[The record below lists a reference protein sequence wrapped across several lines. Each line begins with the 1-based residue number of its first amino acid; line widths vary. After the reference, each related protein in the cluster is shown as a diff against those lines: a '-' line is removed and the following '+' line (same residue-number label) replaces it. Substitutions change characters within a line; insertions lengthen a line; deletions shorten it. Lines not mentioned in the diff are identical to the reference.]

1 MRQRTDSLAQQVE
14 HNTFNVGVLGS
25 SPRRI
30 TQKIRELLLSDSL
43 FLCLFYAGLHGSVKP
58 RVKPRM
64 EATVNVTCYKSK
76 VLKNGE
82 SPLMVRICKDG
93 KKKYKSLGISVNP
106 IHWDFKKN
114 LPKAKCPNYE
124 TLLILINEKISEFQR
139 IILDKKI
146 NNIEFTAT
154 TLLQATDTLQP
165 KHLVSVGEGFLSY
178 IQSLKDEHRLRY
190 AGMFEVS
197 YSSFIKF
204 NKHLDIPFSDIDV
217 AWLKRYEKWMKEQNL
232 SVSTISTRIRHLR
245 AVFNLAITE
254 HSIKSDC
261 YPFHSYKVSK
271 LNKQTAKRALN
282 KQDILKVMQY
292 KGTSPMECLAIDI
305 FIFSYLNAGIN
316 FIDIAKLKYS
326 NIIENHLTYNR
337 EKTKKLISIPL
348 QAEAMEIIAK
358 YKNMKSPYLFPV
370 LSPFHKTEI
379 QIANRL
385 HKVLAKVNK
394 HLKEIGEKLELPIP
408 LTTYV
413 ARHSY
418 ATVLKR
424 AGVSTAIISESLG
437 HSSEKITQVYLD
449 SFDNEQISNAMKNLL

>member
-1 MRQRTDSLAQQVE
+1 MSET
-14 HNTFNVGVLGS
+14 
-25 SPRRI
+25 
-30 TQKIRELLLSDSL
+30 
-43 FLCLFYAGLHGSVKP
+43 VK
-58 RVKPRM
+58 V
-64 EATVNVTCYKSK
+64 VCYKYKTLS
-76 VLKNGE
+76 NGE
-82 SPLMVRICKDG
+82 SPLMIRVCKNG
-93 KKKYKSLGISVNP
+93 KKKYQSLGISIKVEQ
-106 IHWDFKKN
+106 WDFKTN
-114 LPKAKCPNYE
+114 QPKAKCPNRDRII
-124 TLLILINEKISEFQR
+124 LLINEKISEIQKAA
-139 IILDKKI
+139 LDKKI
-146 NNIEFTAT
+146 AGKDFTAT
-154 TLLQATDTLQP
+154 TLIESTTN
-165 KHLVSVGEGFLSY
+165 KTTCKTVGEYYLTY
-178 IQSLKDEHRLRY
+178 IQNLKKENRIRY

-204 NKHLDIPFSDIDV
+204 NKHLDIPFSGIDM
-217 AWLKRYEKWMKEQNL
+217 AWLKRYELWMKEQNL

-254 HSIKSDC
+254 HSIKNDC

-271 LNKQTAKRALN
+271 LNKQTAKRALS

-292 KGTSPMECLAIDI
+292 KATSPMECLAIDV
-305 FIFSYLNAGIN
+305 FVFSYLNAGIN
-316 FIDIAKLKYS
+316 FIDISKLKHS

-348 QAEAMEIIAK
+348 QAEALEIIAK
-358 YKNMKSPYLFPV
+358 YKNVKSPYLFPV

-385 HKVLAKVNK
+385 HKVLAKINK
-394 HLKEIGEKLELPIP
+394 HLKHIGEKLELPIP

-424 AGVSTAIISESLG
+424 AGVSTSIISESLG

-449 SFDNEQISNAMKNLL
+449 SFDSTQINEAMKNLL

>member
-1 MRQRTDSLAQQVE
+1 
-14 HNTFNVGVLGS
+14 
-25 SPRRI
+25 
-30 TQKIRELLLSDSL
+30 
-43 FLCLFYAGLHGSVKP
+43 
-58 RVKPRM
+58 M

-82 SPLMVRICKDG
+82 SPLMVRICKNG

-106 IHWDFKKN
+106 AHWDFKKN
-114 LPKAKCPNYE
+114 LPKPKCPNYE
-124 TLLILINEKISEFQR
+124 ALLILINEKISEIQR
-139 IILDKKI
+139 IILNKKV
-146 NNIEFTAT
+146 NNVEFTAT
-154 TLLQATDTLQP
+154 TLLQSTDTFQS
-165 KHLVSVGEGFLSY
+165 KHLVSVGEGFLNY
-178 IQSLKDEHRLRY
+178 IQALKNENRLRY

-261 YPFHSYKVSK
+261 YPFLSYKVSK

-292 KGTSPMECLAIDI
+292 KGTSLMECLAIDI

-437 HSSEKITQVYLD
+437 HSSEKITQTYLD
-449 SFDNEQISNAMKNLL
+449 SFDNEQIGNAMKNLL

>member
-1 MRQRTDSLAQQVE
+1 
-14 HNTFNVGVLGS
+14 
-25 SPRRI
+25 
-30 TQKIRELLLSDSL
+30 
-43 FLCLFYAGLHGSVKP
+43 
-58 RVKPRM
+58 M

-82 SPLMVRICKDG
+82 SPLMVRICKNG

-106 IHWDFKKN
+106 AHWDFKKN
-114 LPKAKCPNYE
+114 LPKPKCPNYE
-124 TLLILINEKISEFQR
+124 ALLILINEKISEYQR
-139 IILDKKI
+139 IILDKKV
-146 NNIEFTAT
+146 NNAEFTAT
-154 TLLQATDTLQP
+154 TLLQATDTLQT
-165 KHLVSVGEGFLSY
+165 KHPVSVGEEFQNY
-178 IQSLKDEHRLRY
+178 IQALKDEHRLRY

-197 YSSFIKF
+197 YSSFVKF

-292 KGTSPMECLAIDI
+292 KGTSLMECLAIDI

-449 SFDNEQISNAMKNLL
+449 SFDNEQINNAMKNLL